1 MKKLILVLL
10 AGSLFALN
18 GCATKPAVQ
27 QTQRSHAPEMVVGK
41 LWGWEGTTTS
51 VEQFTS
57 PDPKRFSIRLM
68 PGGKAQVTLDCNRGG
83 GNYQIQEGKLSFSP
97 LFSTKMACPTQDK
110 PLDHHFGK
118 QLQQIASYFV
128 ENGMLYLEMPMDGGT
143 MKFKELAP

>member
-1 MKKLILVLL
+1 MKTLILVFM
-10 AGSLFALN
+10 AGLLFALS

-41 LWGWEGTTTS
+41 LWGWEGTTTP

-68 PGGKAQVTLDCNRGG
+68 AGGKAQVTLDCNRGG
-83 GNYQIQEGKLSFSP
+83 GSYQIQSGKLSFSP
-97 LFSTKMACPTQDK
+97 LFSTKMACPIQDK

-118 QLQQIASYFV
+118 QLQQVASYFI
-128 ENGMLYLEMPMDGGT
+128 ENGMLYLEMPIDGGT
-143 MKFKELAP
+143 MKFSELKP